1 MYRHLVLFLI
11 SYVSITFTLYKYI
24 HLSEGV
30 LILKYKFPK
39 DFWWGS
45 AVSGPQTEGVYEND
59 GKGDSIWDHWYKEN
73 PELFFDQVGPDKA
86 SLFYTE
92 YKDDIQ
98 LMKKVGHNSFR
109 TSIQWSR
116 LIPNGTGEVNPKAV
130 EFYNNVIDEL
140 IAVFLVQILW
150 FFGLHGQVI
159 VNSVM
164 DPIWL
169 STAQDNYAA
178 FTDGAS
184 ELPHIVT
191 KPFMETYTV
200 GMGGSGSTLIV
211 VVLMAFFMKSRQM
224 KDVGRLA
231 LGPGIFNVNEPAIF
245 GLPIVLNAAIFIPW
259 VLAPMV
265 TTAFNYIMISTGI
278 FPMTI
283 GAIIPWTIPF
293 FINGALATNSIMG
306 GVLQLISMG
315 IIGLIWYPFLKLV
328 DKQNLLAANDLSQPE

>member
-1 MYRHLVLFLI
+1 M
-11 SYVSITFTLYKYI
+11 
-24 HLSEGV
+24 
-30 LILKYKFPK
+30 
-39 DFWWGS
+39 
-45 AVSGPQTEGVYEND
+45 
-59 GKGDSIWDHWYKEN
+59 
-73 PELFFDQVGPDKA
+73 
-86 SLFYTE
+86 
-92 YKDDIQ
+92 
-98 LMKKVGHNSFR
+98 
-109 TSIQWSR
+109 
-116 LIPNGTGEVNPKAV
+116 
-130 EFYNNVIDEL
+130 IDEL

-169 STAQDNYAA
+169 STAQDNYAQY
-178 FTDGAS
+178 TDGATD
-184 ELPHIVT
+184 LPHIVT
-191 KPFMETYTV
+191 KPFMETYPV

-224 KDVGRLA
+224 KDVVRLA

-265 TTAFNYIMISTGI
+265 TTAFNYIMISTEI
-278 FPMTI
+278 FPMTT

-293 FINGALATNSIMG
+293 FINGSLATNSIMG

-328 DKQNLLAANDLSQPE
+328 DKQNLLAANDLSHPE

>member
-1 MYRHLVLFLI
+1 M
-11 SYVSITFTLYKYI
+11 
-24 HLSEGV
+24 
-30 LILKYKFPK
+30 
-39 DFWWGS
+39 
-45 AVSGPQTEGVYEND
+45 
-59 GKGDSIWDHWYKEN
+59 
-73 PELFFDQVGPDKA
+73 
-86 SLFYTE
+86 
-92 YKDDIQ
+92 
-98 LMKKVGHNSFR
+98 
-109 TSIQWSR
+109 
-116 LIPNGTGEVNPKAV
+116 
-130 EFYNNVIDEL
+130 IDEL
-140 IAVFLVQILW
+140 IVVFLVQILW

-169 STAQDNYAA
+169 STAQDNYAQYTA
-178 FTDGAS
+178 GATD
-184 ELPHIVT
+184 LPHIDT

-278 FPMTI
+278 FPMTT

-293 FINGALATNSIMG
+293 FINGSLATNSIMG